1 MAPLAQKF
9 EGSNPSASETVI
21 IRKRFYGDI
30 TAEARQCKSIRIK
43 LNMFSSIDVV
53 AKRVILFNREI
64 ISLLRLGVMVSDV
77 ANKHVS
83 VKHTISDAAMRLQK
97 AAKQAAISI
106 PASRMSRALFVC
118 LFL

>member
-1 MAPLAQKF
+1 
-9 EGSNPSASETVI
+9 
-21 IRKRFYGDI
+21 
-30 TAEARQCKSIRIK
+30 
-43 LNMFSSIDVV
+43 MFSSISVV

-97 AAKQAAISI
+97 AAKQAAIPI
-106 PASRMSRALFVC
+106 PASRMSRALFIC
-118 LFL
+118 LFVSFYEYRVGVLKCKYTEFDDS